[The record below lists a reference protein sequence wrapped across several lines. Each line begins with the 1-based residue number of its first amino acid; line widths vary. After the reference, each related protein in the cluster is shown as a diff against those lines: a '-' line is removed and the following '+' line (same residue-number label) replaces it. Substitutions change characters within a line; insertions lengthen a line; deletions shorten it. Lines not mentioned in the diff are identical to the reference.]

1 MKIDKRTKE
10 SFSYIKIESSDNSL
24 LNNTSSTLKTNYK
37 ITTKKYLSD
46 YLLENSLI
54 LKILV
59 Q

>member
-1 MKIDKRTKE
+1 MKIDKRIME
-10 SFSYIKIESSDNSL
+10 SFSNIKIESSDNSL

-37 ITTKKYLSD
+37 ITNKKYLSD

>member
-1 MKIDKRTKE
+1 MKIDKRIKE
-10 SFSYIKIESSDNSL
+10 SFSNIKIESSDNSL

-37 ITTKKYLSD
+37 ITNKKYLSD

>member
-1 MKIDKRTKE
+1 MKIDKRIKE
-10 SFSYIKIESSDNSL
+10 SFSNIKIESSDNSL
-24 LNNTSSTLKTNYK
+24 LNNSSSTLKTNYK
-37 ITTKKYLSD
+37 ITNKKYLSD

>member
-37 ITTKKYLSD
+37 ITNKKYLSD

>member
-1 MKIDKRTKE
+1 MKIDKRIKE
-10 SFSYIKIESSDNSL
+10 SFSNIKIESSDNSL

-37 ITTKKYLSD
+37 ITNKKYLSN